1 MRARY
6 LLILATVFMVLLTS
20 CAPGESGGTDM
31 TSQEVSKEL
40 VRRWITGIWDRGNI
54 ALLQELATEDYSY
67 SDPGQTGLRG
77 DAFVDYVH
85 AVRSA
90 IPDLSNTIEQQVAEG
105 DTIVTRGTTRG
116 THQGTFADI
125 APTGNSI
132 EVAWV
137 MITRIR
143 DGRIAEEWEIFDSL
157 AFMTQLGA
165 IATPD

>member
-1 MRARY
+1 MRTSS
-6 LLILATVFMVLLTS
+6 LLILATLFVAFLTS
-20 CAPGESGGTDM
+20 CAPGESGRTDM
-31 TSQEVSKEL
+31 TSQEASKEL
-40 VRRWITGIWDRGNI
+40 VRRWITGIWEAGNI
-54 ALLQELATEDYSY
+54 ELLQELATEDYGY
-67 SDPGQTGLRG
+67 SFPGQEGLRG
-77 DAFVDYVH
+77 NAFVDYVDTI
-85 AVRSA
+85 RSA

-137 MITRIR
+137 MFTRIK
-143 DGRIAEEWEIFDSL
+143 DGRIAEEWEIFDTL

-165 IATPD
+165 VSTPE

>member
-1 MRARY
+1 MRTSS
-6 LLILATVFMVLLTS
+6 LLILATLFMAFLTS

-31 TSQEVSKEL
+31 TSQDASKEL
-40 VRRWITGIWDRGNI
+40 VRRWITGIWERGNI
-54 ALLQELATEDYSY
+54 ELLQELATEDYSY
-67 SDPGQTGLRG
+67 SDPGQDGLRG
-77 DAFVDYVH
+77 DAFVDYVG
-85 AVRSA
+85 AIRSA
-90 IPDLSNTIEQQVAEG
+90 IPDLSNSIEQQVAEG

-116 THQGTFADI
+116 THQGSFADI

-165 IATPD
+165 VSMPD